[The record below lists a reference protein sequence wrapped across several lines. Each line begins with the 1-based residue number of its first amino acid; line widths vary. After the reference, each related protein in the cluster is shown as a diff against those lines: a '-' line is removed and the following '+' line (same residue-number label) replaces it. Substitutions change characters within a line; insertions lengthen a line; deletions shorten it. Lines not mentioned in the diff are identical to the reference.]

1 MHDIFTIGIP
11 VLAILAGILLNRS
24 DVKELRN
31 EMRSELGSVR
41 NEIRSE
47 LGSVRG
53 EMGSLRSSFQSEI
66 RDLRSEMNRRFDA
79 VDAKLRYFHGKIGA
93 HEARLDLLE
102 KKQS

>member
-1 MHDIFTIGIP
+1 MHDTFTIGIP

-31 EMRSELGSVR
+31 EMRSELGS
-41 NEIRSE
+41 
-47 LGSVRG
+47 
-53 EMGSLRSSFQSEI
+53 LRSSFQSEI

-79 VDAKLRYFHGKIGA
+79 VDAELRYFHGKIGA

>member
-31 EMRSELGSVR
+31 EMRSELA
-41 NEIRSE
+41 
-47 LGSVRG
+47 
-53 EMGSLRSSFQSEI
+53 SLRSSFQSEI
-66 RDLRSEMNRRFDA
+66 KELRSEMNRRFDA
-79 VDAKLRYFHGKIGA
+79 VDAELRYFHGKIGA

>member
-1 MHDIFTIGIP
+1 MHDTFTIGIP

-31 EMRSELGSVR
+31 EMRSELGGVR
-41 NEIRSE
+41 N
-47 LGSVRG
+47 
-53 EMGSLRSSFQSEI
+53 EMGSLRSSVQSEI

-79 VDAKLRYFHGKIGA
+79 VDAELRYFHGKIGA

>member
-31 EMRSELGSVR
+31 EMRSELGSLR
-41 NEIRSE
+41 N
-47 LGSVRG
+47 
-53 EMGSLRSSFQSEI
+53 SFQSEI

-79 VDAKLRYFHGKIGA
+79 VDAELRYFHGKIGA

>member
-1 MHDIFTIGIP
+1 MHDTFTIGIP

-31 EMRSELGSVR
+31 EMRSE
-41 NEIRSE
+41 
-47 LGSVRG
+47 
-53 EMGSLRSSFQSEI
+53 MASLRSSVQSEI
-66 RDLRSEMNRRFDA
+66 KELRSEMNRRFDA
-79 VDAKLRYFHGKIGA
+79 VDAELRYFHGKIGA